1 MYHGIH
7 THFSLQC
14 REWQRV
20 EGGGWR
26 MKGGGRSGEQIRER
40 RGKKGE
46 KGIEYYMGE
55 GEGRR

>member
-1 MYHGIH
+1 MEFIH
-7 THFSLQC
+7 TLVCSAENG
-14 REWQRV
+14 RGWRV
-20 EGGGWR
+20 EGE
-26 MKGGGRSGEQIRER
+26 GRSGEQIRER

>member
-1 MYHGIH
+1 MEFIH
-7 THFSLQC
+7 TLVCSAENG
-14 REWQRV
+14 RGWRV

-26 MKGGGRSGEQIRER
+26 VEGEGRSGEQIRER